1 MKRINTTIP
10 TAGFVRNHGA
20 AAALAAA
27 LVLALGLGLAAPRAA
42 RAAEPAASYA
52 KVLVDTRTGVRGADE
67 TERLT
72 LPSRLPGAE
81 GAELWIDGQP
91 VDGATVGFTTWDGV
105 PNDGWY
111 FWDYPA
117 GGAESDIHTV
127 ALVSG
132 GTEVWTAKFGNGD
145 FVDKH
150 SLSGVPYVWLS
161 KWDKYNKYITEHWN
175 GDWEAAGNGTAANG
189 MRMYDVYV
197 AALSPADPD
206 ARFTFRLERLL
217 AATESHARDAR
228 DAGEQ
233 QILLYCPSSV
243 VDDYTGPRRYVLEA
257 ADTLVPPEGSTEDD
271 LWREVRDLPEG
282 TLLIGLDELRS
293 LGHFL
298 RVRVMLP

>member
-1 MKRINTTIP
+1 MKRNDTTIL
-10 TAGFVRNHGA
+10 TAGHGRNHGT

-27 LVLALGLGLAAPRAA
+27 LALALGTGLAAPRAA
-42 RAAEPAASYA
+42 QAAEPAASYA
-52 KVLVDTRTGVRGADE
+52 KVRVDTRTGVRGADE

-117 GGAESDIHTV
+117 GGGESDIHTV

-132 GTEVWTAKFGNGD
+132 GTEVWSAKFGAGD

-150 SLSGVPYVWLS
+150 SASGVPYIWLS
-161 KWDKYNKYITEHWN
+161 KWDKYLREVWN
-175 GDWEAAGNGTAANG
+175 GDLEAAGNGTAANG
-189 MRMYDVYV
+189 MKMYDVYV

-206 ARFTFRLERLL
+206 ARFILRLERLSAAPESL
-217 AATESHARDAR
+217 ARGAR
-228 DAGEQ
+228 DAGDPQ
-233 QILLYCPSSV
+233 FVLYCPASV
-243 VDDYTGPRRYVLEA
+243 VDDYTGPRRFVLEA
-257 ADTLVPPEGSTEDD
+257 ADALVPPDDETPADD
-271 LWREVRDLPEG
+271 LWREVREMSEPTVVL
-282 TLLIGLDELRS
+282 GLDEIRA

-298 RVRVMLP
+298 RLKADLP